1 MAKEPVLA
9 PKVTTWINVEIL
21 DEPVFPSNDV
31 AAVEEPVVEVV
42 DVEEP
47 VVEVADVE

>member
-31 AAVEEPVVEVV
+31 APVEEPVVEVT
-42 DVEEP
+42 DVE
-47 VVEVADVE
+47 

>member
-31 AAVEEPVVEVV
+31 ATVEEPVEVPV
-42 DVEEP
+42 VEEP

>member
-1 MAKEPVLA
+1 MMAKEPVLA

-31 AAVEEPVVEVV
+31 AAVEEPVVEV
-42 DVEEP
+42 
-47 VVEVADVE
+47 ADVE

>member
-21 DEPVFPSNDV
+21 DEPVIPGKS
-31 AAVEEPVVEVV
+31 VETPAEVPAS
-42 DVEEP
+42 E
-47 VVEVADVE
+47 